1 MQLRAPSIPS
11 HGAGGD
17 TGLGLPHLAACL
29 RQPGWATGRGDA
41 AREAQARPDPG
52 SCWPGTGCAL
62 VQPALLLLT
71 RCWALLHRSGSALSP
86 SYQGEGARGH
96 RSHSTSVKLPL
107 GCCNPL
113 ALTSAVSRGTAGH
126 QQHPPRPRRA
136 PRLQET
142 SAGCGGAVCPAT
154 SPHSP
159 LQLRQQMEGN
169 NNLRS
174 G

>member
-1 MQLRAPSIPS
+1 MVQVGTRRWGCPTLQLACGSL
-11 HGAGGD
+11 AGQRGE
-17 TGLGLPHLAACL
+17 
-29 RQPGWATGRGDA
+29 GDA
-41 AREAQARPDPG
+41 ARDAQARPAPG

-86 SYQGEGARGH
+86 SYQGEGVRGH

-107 GCCNPL
+107 GCCKPL